1 MGTKTFRIGEENTAM
16 SNTETAIPQGYE
28 LKKKKPIF
36 KKVWFWLLVIVAVI
50 IIATV
55 ANSGDGETASAP
67 GTATN
72 APADG
77 SAAPAE
83 APADDPLSDG
93 GWTASDIQ
101 VERTQFGDSITAR
114 VTNTE
119 VQAQT
124 GVFTLTIFGP
134 DGARIGETMG
144 SANDVEPGQTATVT
158 FVGTSSTDS
167 LPGDPATYTYEFQN
181 DL

>member
-1 MGTKTFRIGEENTAM
+1 M
-16 SNTETAIPQGYE
+16 SNTETAVPKGYE

-55 ANSGDGETASAP
+55 AGGGDSETASAP
-67 GTATN
+67 GSATS

-77 SAAPAE
+77 SAE

-93 GWTASDIQ
+93 GWTVSDIQ

-119 VQAQT
+119 DHAQT

-134 DGARIGETMG
+134 DGARIAEAMG
-144 SANDVEPGQTATVT
+144 SANDVEAGQASTVT
-158 FVGTSSTDS
+158 FIGSSTTDS
-167 LPGDPATYTYEFQN
+167 LPGDPATYTYEFQ
-181 DL
+181 

>member
-1 MGTKTFRIGEENTAM
+1 M
-16 SNTETAIPQGYE
+16 SMHRRRAVPQGYE

-36 KKVWFWLLVIVAVI
+36 KKVWFSAAGHRGLDHHRDGRRAL
-50 IIATV
+50 AT
-55 ANSGDGETASAP
+55 AKPPPIRHPAP
-67 GTATN
+67 
-72 APADG
+72 PRLADG
-77 SAAPAE
+77 SAEAPAE

-119 VQAQT
+119 DNAQT
-124 GVFTLTIFGP
+124 GVSTLTVFGP
-134 DGARIGETMG
+134 MAHASGEYEG
-144 SANDVEPGQTATVT
+144 SANDVEAGQSATRRP
-158 FVGTSSTDS
+158 SSTAQ
-167 LPGDPATYTYEFQN
+167 PPTARRATPPPYTYEFQN

>member
-1 MGTKTFRIGEENTAM
+1 MTA
-16 SNTETAIPQGYE
+16 TQQVLAPEGYK

-36 KKVWFWLLVIVAVI
+36 KRVWFWLLVIVAVT
-50 IIATV
+50 AVYAV
-55 ANSGDGETASAP
+55 AGSGGSETASAP
-67 GTATN
+67 GTAAS
-72 APADG
+72 APAGG
-77 SAAPAE
+77 SAETPAE

-101 VERTQFGDSITAR
+101 VERSQFGDSITAR
-114 VTNTE
+114 VTNNE
-119 VQAQT
+119 DSSRT

-144 SANDVEPGQTATVT
+144 SANEVEAGQASTVT
-158 FVGTSSTDS
+158 FIGTSSTDS

-181 DL
+181 DM

>member
-1 MGTKTFRIGEENTAM
+1 M
-16 SNTETAIPQGYE
+16 SNTETAVPKGYE

-50 IIATV
+50 IIAKV
-55 ANSGDGETASAP
+55 AGGGDSNSASAP
-67 GTATN
+67 GA
-72 APADG
+72 AA
-77 SAAPAE
+77 SAPAE
-83 APADDPLSDG
+83 GSAKASAPADDPLSDG

-114 VTNTE
+114 VTNDKDTSR
-119 VQAQT
+119 T

-144 SANDVEPGQTATVT
+144 SANDVEPGQAATVT
-158 FVGTSSTDS
+158 FVGNTTSDA

-181 DL
+181 DM

>member
-1 MGTKTFRIGEENTAM
+1 V
-16 SNTETAIPQGYE
+16 SNTETAVPKGYE

-50 IIATV
+50 IIAKV
-55 ANSGDGETASAP
+55 AGGGDSKTASAP
-67 GTATN
+67 GSADSQSAESTA
-72 APADG
+72 
-77 SAAPAE
+77 AE

-114 VTNTE
+114 VTNNKDTSR
-119 VQAQT
+119 T

-134 DGARIGETMG
+134 DGTRIGKTMG
-144 SANDVEPGQTATVT
+144 SANEVEPGQASTVT
-158 FVGTSSTDS
+158 FIGSSTTDA
-167 LPGDPATYTYEFQN
+167 LPGDPATWTYEFQN
-181 DL
+181 DM

>member
-1 MGTKTFRIGEENTAM
+1 M
-16 SNTETAIPQGYE
+16 SNTETAVPKGYE

-55 ANSGDGETASAP
+55 ANSGDGGETASAP
-67 GTATN
+67 GTATT

-77 SAAPAE
+77 SA

-119 VQAQT
+119 TSSRT
-124 GVFTLTIFGP
+124 GIFTLTIFGP
-134 DGARIGETMG
+134 DGARIGDVTG
-144 SANDVEPGQTATVT
+144 SANEVEAGQSSTVT
-158 FVGTSSTDS
+158 FIGTSSTDS

>member
-1 MGTKTFRIGEENTAM
+1 M
-16 SNTETAIPQGYE
+16 SNTETAVPKGYE

-55 ANSGDGETASAP
+55 ANSGDGGETASAP
-67 GTATN
+67 GTATT

-77 SAAPAE
+77 SAAA
-83 APADDPLSDG
+83 ADDPLSDG
-93 GWTASDIQ
+93 GWTVSDIQ

-119 VQAQT
+119 NSSRT
-124 GVFTLTIFGP
+124 GIFTLTIFGP
-134 DGARIGETMG
+134 DGARIGDVTG
-144 SANDVEPGQTATVT
+144 SANGVEAGQASTVT
-158 FVGTSSTDS
+158 FIGTSSTDS

-181 DL
+181 DM

>member
-1 MGTKTFRIGEENTAM
+1 M
-16 SNTETAIPQGYE
+16 SNTDTAVPKGYE
-28 LKKKKPIF
+28 LTKKKPIF
-36 KKVWFWLLVIVAVI
+36 KKVWFWLLVIVAVV
-50 IIATV
+50 IIAKV
-55 ANSGDGETASAP
+55 AGGGGSEDTASAP
-67 GTATN
+67 GTAGT
-72 APADG
+72 ATADG
-77 SAAPAE
+77 SAEAPAE

-114 VTNTE
+114 VTNNEDT
-119 VQAQT
+119 ART
-124 GVFTLTIFGP
+124 GVFTLTVFGP

-144 SANDVEPGQTATVT
+144 SANEVEAGQAATVT
-158 FVGTSSTDS
+158 FVGSSTTDA

>member
-1 MGTKTFRIGEENTAM
+1 M
-16 SNTETAIPQGYE
+16 SITETAVPQGYE

-36 KKVWFWLLVIVAVI
+36 KKVWFWLLVIVALT

-55 ANSGDGETASAP
+55 AGRGDSETTASAP
-67 GTATN
+67 GTAAT
-72 APADG
+72 ADG
-77 SAAPAE
+77 SAEAPAE

-119 VQAQT
+119 DNAQT
-124 GVFTLTIFGP
+124 GVFTLTVFGP

-144 SANDVEPGQTATVT
+144 SANDVEAGQTATVT
-158 FVGTSSTDS
+158 FIGSTTTDS

>member
-1 MGTKTFRIGEENTAM
+1 M
-16 SNTETAIPQGYE
+16 SNTETAVPKGYE

-36 KKVWFWLLVIVAVI
+36 KKVWFWLLVIVAVV

-55 ANSGDGETASAP
+55 TGGGDDETTASAP
-67 GTATN
+67 GTAES

-77 SAAPAE
+77 SAEAPAA

-114 VTNTE
+114 VTNDKDTSR
-119 VQAQT
+119 T

-144 SANDVEPGQTATVT
+144 SANDVEPGQAATVT
-158 FVGTSSTDS
+158 FVGNTTSDA

-181 DL
+181 DM